1 LKLSSSDAYVSGV
14 INLLSVTMLRSA
26 AAGGVAAV
34 LLLTAASGACAA
46 ATKPG
51 GAVSPVRGLDISA
64 YQHVGETIQWRLL
77 AREGIRFVAI
87 KVSEGTYYANPY
99 YRSDARAAAMA
110 GLQVLPYVFANPA
123 RARGMATARYAVRA
137 AGGERGRLPF
147 VVDLENDP
155 YKNSDDC
162 YGLGARAMIAW
173 IAGFIGEAKAL
184 TGHLP
189 VIYTT
194 AAWWRE
200 CTGNT
205 ARFRRD
211 TLWLA
216 AFSGTPP
223 ATPSPWQ
230 HWTFWQ
236 YNSNGTLPGIGEVD
250 LDYYQPTRALPALS
264 APAKRA
270 GEKRPPKKK
279 TRPPEHKNQPSGKK
293 PDRQP
298 KPKLKPK
305 D

>member
-1 LKLSSSDAYVSGV
+1 
-14 INLLSVTMLRSA
+14 MLRSA

-34 LLLTAASGACAA
+34 LSLTVASGACAA
-46 ATKPG
+46 AAKPA
-51 GAVSPVRGLDISA
+51 GAVPPVRGLDISA
-64 YQHVGETIQWRLL
+64 YQHVGKTIHWRLL
-77 AREGIRFVAI
+77 ARDGIRFVAI

-99 YRSDARAAAMA
+99 YRSDARAAAMS
-110 GLQVLPYVFANPA
+110 GLEVLPYVFANPA
-123 RARGMATARYAVRA
+123 RARGIATARYAVSA
-137 AGGERGRLPF
+137 AGGERGRLPL
-147 VVDLENDP
+147 VVDLENNP
-155 YKNSDDC
+155 YKKSDDC

-173 IAGFIGEAKAL
+173 IVGFIGEAKAL
-184 TGHLP
+184 TGRLP

-223 ATPSPWQ
+223 DAPSAWQ

-236 YNSNGTLPGIGEVD
+236 YNCNGTLPGIGEVD
-250 LDYYQPTRALPALS
+250 LDYYQPTRALPALA

-270 GEKRPPKKK
+270 PGKKRPLKHKKPLK
-279 TRPPEHKNQPSGKK
+279 HKNQPLKHENRPLKHKNQPPGKK
-293 PDRQP
+293 PDHRP
-298 KPKLKPK
+298 KPKPKPK
-305 D
+305 DQR